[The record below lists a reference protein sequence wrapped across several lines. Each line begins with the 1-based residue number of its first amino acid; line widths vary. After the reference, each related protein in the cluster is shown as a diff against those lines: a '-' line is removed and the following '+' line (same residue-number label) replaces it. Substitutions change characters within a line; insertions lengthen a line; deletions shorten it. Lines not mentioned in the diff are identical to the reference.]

1 MKDSKGQFIGINT
14 KQNVREKR
22 PEMNVNVFTNQIWR
36 IFESIDYLF
45 WFIQIKV
52 TMLKDLKHE
61 DIIYQKELLIII
73 TSSMKKKT
81 MINQLILI

>member
-1 MKDSKGQFIGINT
+1 
-14 KQNVREKR
+14 
-22 PEMNVNVFTNQIWR
+22 
-36 IFESIDYLF
+36 
-45 WFIQIKV
+45 
-52 TMLKDLKHE
+52 MLKDLKHE

>member
-36 IFESIDYLF
+36 ILESIDYLF

-73 TSSMKKKT
+73 TSSMKKK
-81 MINQLILI
+81 Q

>member
-36 IFESIDYLF
+36 ILESIDYLF

>member
-36 IFESIDYLF
+36 ILESIDYLF

-61 DIIYQKELLIII
+61 DIIYQK
-73 TSSMKKKT
+73 
-81 MINQLILI
+81 

>member
-36 IFESIDYLF
+36 ILESIDYLF

-73 TSSMKKKT
+73 TSPMKKKT

>member
-1 MKDSKGQFIGINT
+1 MKDPKGQFIGINT

-36 IFESIDYLF
+36 ILESIDYLF